1 MTSGYVFLKVG
12 NDYFACQVT
21 ESGYDVERS
30 KNGNLIRKTINVRY
44 AVQNP
49 INA

>member
-1 MTSGYVFLKVG
+1 MTSGYVFVKVDG
-12 NDYFACQVT
+12 EYFACQVT

-30 KNGNLIRKTINVRY
+30 INKRLIRKTITVRY